1 MKAQKTIHNIGAFL
15 SKQTDQNV
23 DVSVVLS
30 LEETSHSQSPVDT
43 NISSQ
48 TSSQIVKPNP
58 FILNEHTAVAELI
71 WTLKCVYSR
80 FSYNSCKDV
89 GSLFKVG
96 CSTQSVNC
104 TLSHGNA
111 SVERGFSVNESILV
125 ENMSERSLIGQRLV
139 IDAIN

>member
-1 MKAQKTIHNIGAFL
+1 MEQSRYIFRFFGLGCFCNKILDISTMGKQALTSHAKSVKHKSAMKAQKTIHNMGAFL
-15 SKQTDQNV
+15 SKQSDQNV

-58 FILNEHTAVAELI
+58 FILNEHTAVAERI

-96 CSTQSVNC
+96 
-104 TLSHGNA
+104 
-111 SVERGFSVNESILV
+111 
-125 ENMSERSLIGQRLV
+125 
-139 IDAIN
+139 